1 MSFDSEECFWLVAK
15 PKPVTV
21 STTETNSESP
31 SVIEPQAPAIDT
43 NTIHT
48 DNVTNATNTTIDSA
62 PTETSKPQRQK
73 YPDEPMD
80 FYAEVLILRNTPGSY
95 AGAGSGQFHQYRM
108 ARRREMYRLGK
119 MKADAAAEQE
129 RLDWEAARQSRVDKE
144 EKKRA
149 IKAKKRQ
156 KRKRKHPEEADG
168 SKCQKVE
175 VEPVKRE
182 EREAKQDDSSEEKVQ
197 N

>member
-15 PKPVTV
+15 PKPITITITETNTSVIEAQTAAIDTDTVSTQSATNTTNTV
-21 STTETNSESP
+21 STT
-31 SVIEPQAPAIDT
+31 
-43 NTIHT
+43 
-48 DNVTNATNTTIDSA
+48 ATTVAST
-62 PTETSKPQRQK
+62 PTETTSKPQRQK

-119 MKADAAAEQE
+119 MKADAAVEQE
-129 RLDWEAARQSRVDKE
+129 RLNWEAAKQSRVDKE

-156 KRKRKHPEEADG
+156 RRKRKLQEDADQ
-168 SKCQKVE
+168 SKRQKS
-175 VEPVKRE
+175 EPVKRD
-182 EREAKQDDSSEEKVQ
+182 ANDSSEEKIQ